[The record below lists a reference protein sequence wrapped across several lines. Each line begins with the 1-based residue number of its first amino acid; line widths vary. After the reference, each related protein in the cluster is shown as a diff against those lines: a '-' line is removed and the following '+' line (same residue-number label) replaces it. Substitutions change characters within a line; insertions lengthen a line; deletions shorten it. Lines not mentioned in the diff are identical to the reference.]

1 MKDAQAKDL
10 ALMYEE
16 SLTTRADQEYA
27 MAILKLDNQRL
38 KDEIYAYAVVRGP
51 IAAPHCPET
60 FNASIV
66 CCPDILFRVL
76 RAQFQ
81 EQNTALQE
89 ALSILHKQVNDYE

>member
-38 KDEIYAYAVVRGP
+38 KDEIYAYAVVRGL
-51 IAAPHCPET
+51 IAAPHCPEPYI
-60 FNASIV
+60 FPFL
-66 CCPDILFRVL
+66 CEHC
-76 RAQFQ
+76 
-81 EQNTALQE
+81 
-89 ALSILHKQVNDYE
+89 

>member
-76 RAQFQ
+76 VFIMRPR
-81 EQNTALQE
+81 ELALCIHEMSHRCQRG
-89 ALSILHKQVNDYE
+89 SP